1 MVAQESRVLSV
12 DPSVDPSKAH
22 GRVGGAEPTYRVMK
36 NSKSSSGRVVN
47 EKGKAWL
54 LLLLLL

>member
-22 GRVGGAEPTYRVMK
+22 RRVGGAEPTYRRE
-36 NSKSSSGRVVN
+36 RVEDDDDEN
-47 EKGKAWL
+47 D
-54 LLLLLL
+54 